1 MPDYI
6 IRQTPAANVTVIS
19 SPNQIVIQQPQP
31 VTVCLSTGGTSYV
44 LLPATNATLGGVK
57 VGANLTVDANGV
69 LAATAAA
76 YTLPVATNGTLGGV
90 KVGANLTIDANG
102 VLNGQSSLWGSI
114 TGAPNITTGNCGTIN
129 IYGGVATSGVQA
141 NISLSTF
148 FQVSTGSNLVFAGEN
163 ANLVFGGDANMT
175 TIDSSQYSMVFRSP
189 TGYRRLSLGHQGS
202 PNPFTTQ
209 GVYMSD
215 VNSDASGARLDRMQA
230 GFFYSKFCMNLEHY
244 ESSTVNGTLGA
255 TITQVLINSGHVEL
269 RNTTGLT
276 AYSVLTRAQNDLRYA
291 RVLPPRG
298 NGT

>member
-57 VGANLTVDANGV
+57 VGANLT
-69 LAATAAA
+69 
-76 YTLPVATNGTLGGV
+76 
-90 KVGANLTIDANG
+90 IDANG
-102 VLNGQSSLWGSI
+102 VLNGQSSIWGSI
-114 TGAPNITTGNCGTIN
+114 TGAPNITTDSSGTVN
-129 IYGGVATSGVQA
+129 IYGGVMATTGVQA
-141 NISLSTF
+141 NVMLSTF
-148 FQVSTGSNLVFAGEN
+148 FQVTTTSNLVFAGEN

-175 TIDSSQYSMVFRSP
+175 TFASSQYSLVFRSP

-230 GFFYSKFCMNLEHY
+230 GFFYSKYCLQLEHFQ
-244 ESSTVNGTLGA
+244 STSNGSTS
-255 TITQVLINSGHVEL
+255 TQILINSGHVEL

-276 AYSVLTRAQNDLRYA
+276 SYSVLTMAQNDLRYA

-298 NGT
+298 NGTS

>member
-1 MPDYI
+1 MPDSADGNC
-6 IRQTPAANVTVIS
+6 RVTVRVDA
-19 SPNQIVIQQPQP
+19 SPPIVVTQPNLAS
-31 VTVCLSTGGTSYV
+31 VTVKRFSDTTTVLSVGQQG
-44 LLPATNATLGGVK
+44 PAGPQ
-57 VGANLTVDANGV
+57 GANAN
-69 LAATAAA
+69 

-90 KVGANLTIDANG
+90 KVGANLTVDANG
-102 VLNGQSSLWGSI
+102 VLNGQSSIWGSI

-163 ANLVFGGDANMT
+163 ANLVFGGNANMT
-175 TIDSSQYSMVFRSP
+175 TFDSSQYSMVFRSP

-244 ESSTVNGTLGA
+244 ESSTVNGTSGA

-269 RNTTGLT
+269 RNTTALT
-276 AYSVLTRAQNDLRYA
+276 PYSLLTLAQSDIRYA
-291 RVLPPRG
+291 KINPPKVG
-298 NGT
+298 